1 MTDSTPFWEN
11 AKFSGAETWLTTRD
25 AGSVTLPDEVAPL
38 RQADRRSLSCD
49 SVRLTREVLDIV
61 RTASTMTFSLPPE
74 LAKQIRDVAAEE
86 GRSRSELIREALL
99 RYVEGSVWRQVLSY
113 GEARA
118 RERGLGPADVG
129 RLVEEY
135 RAEAP
140 STRA

>member
-1 MTDSTPFWEN
+1 MVSWY
-11 AKFSGAETWLTTRD
+11 
-25 AGSVTLPDEVAPL
+25 
-38 RQADRRSLSCD
+38 D
-49 SVRLTREVLDIV
+49 SVRLYTEALDTM
-61 RTASTMTFSLPPE
+61 RTTSTMTFSLPPE

-86 GRSRSELIREALL
+86 GRTRSELIREALL
-99 RYVEGSVWRQVLSY
+99 RYVEESAWRQLLRY
-113 GEARA
+113 GEGRA

>member
-1 MTDSTPFWEN
+1 MR
-11 AKFSGAETWLTTRD
+11 TT
-25 AGSVTLPDEVAPL
+25 
-38 RQADRRSLSCD
+38 
-49 SVRLTREVLDIV
+49 
-61 RTASTMTFSLPPE
+61 STMTFSLPPE
-74 LAKQIRDVAAEE
+74 LAKQIRDVAEEE

-99 RYVEGSVWRQVLSY
+99 RYVEESAWRQVLRY

-140 STRA
+140 SKRA

>member
-1 MTDSTPFWEN
+1 MWTIEY
-11 AKFSGAETWLTTRD
+11 
-25 AGSVTLPDEVAPL
+25 
-38 RQADRRSLSCD
+38 D

-61 RTASTMTFSLPPE
+61 RTTSTMTFSLAPE

-99 RYVEGSVWRQVLSY
+99 RYVEESVWRQLLRC
-113 GEARA
+113 GEGRA
-118 RERGLGPADVG
+118 RERGIGPADVG